1 MVDSSVRFQ
10 PSTLPEAAR
19 ILGVSE
25 STVRRLVKAGK
36 LEAERVLRPQGHVW
50 MVRVPAPS
58 TDPPAD
64 PPRWIGASPANP
76 PEQPAAPSALTAW
89 MTSVLEPLVAE
100 LGTSRQRIEALA
112 RENGRQAAELERA
125 HAEIHALTSSAAS
138 ETAQSTPRSPGT
150 FLRAWARL
158 DWLIVALVVAVVVAG
173 VLLAWPR

>member
-1 MVDSSVRFQ
+1 MVDSSVTYQ

-76 PEQPAAPSALTAW
+76 PEQPAPLAAW
-89 MTSVLEPLVAE
+89 VTSVLEPLVTE
-100 LGTSRQRIEALA
+100 LGPSRQRIEPLA
-112 RENGRQAAELERA
+112 RENGRLAAENDA
-125 HAEIHALTSSAAS
+125 
-138 ETAQSTPRSPGT
+138 
-150 FLRAWARL
+150 LRASQQPQ
-158 DWLIVALVVAVVVAG
+158 AG
-173 VLLAWPR
+173 STAPDPQEPPTEPAPAPEPTPWPIPPTPNVR